1 MHYDKQEIEGFEVE
15 VVDKGLMSQ
24 PVIVKCEEDCSF
36 WRQNIT
42 ALKGLKKQVDDRRK
56 GIVKPLNEA
65 KAEVQA
71 LFNPMLAKIDS
82 KIKEINDPV
91 VAYVR
96 AEAEK
101 QRVIDEQKAKE
112 LAELEKKQEKTVD
125 ISESIA
131 IDVKKTELEKPTETV
146 KVKGMTTYYS
156 VEVTDKTQLPME
168 YLIPDTIRLN
178 KIASALKKDF
188 KIAGCKLVTRQVLK
202 G

>member
-65 KAEVQA
+65 KSEVQA

-91 VAYVR
+91 VAYVN

-112 LAELEKKQEKTVD
+112 LVELEQKQEKTVD

-178 KIASALKKDF
+178 KIASALKGDF
-188 KIAGCKLVTRQVLK
+188 KVAGCKLVTRQVLK

>member
-188 KIAGCKLVTRQVLK
+188 KVAGCKLVTRQVLK